1 MGIPSVTTNLSG
13 FGCFMEDLLEQ
24 PNDYGC
30 YIVDRR
36 SQSVEDSVEALVS
49 RSYPPSARYLKPR
62 SHSIYRPIPCSA
74 LSPRLDDRGSTSETG
89 LNESRSFW
97 TGNPWVTNTS
107 RPDNLPSD
115 GPTRSPSTMTSPTL
129 PVCLELARP
138 CRRQGARGSNLA

>member
-49 RSYPPSARYLKPR
+49 
-62 SHSIYRPIPCSA
+62 
-74 LSPRLDDRGSTSETG
+74 
-89 LNESRSFW
+89 
-97 TGNPWVTNTS
+97 
-107 RPDNLPSD
+107 
-115 GPTRSPSTMTSPTL
+115 TRIQFSPTL
-129 PVCLELARP
+129 LLILYLMTTDQHLARL
-138 CRRQGARGSNLA
+138 RHQD

>member
-49 RSYPPSARYLKPR
+49 RIDALRVESA
-62 SHSIYRPIPCSA
+62 
-74 LSPRLDDRGSTSETG
+74 
-89 LNESRSFW
+89 
-97 TGNPWVTNTS
+97 
-107 RPDNLPSD
+107 
-115 GPTRSPSTMTSPTL
+115 
-129 PVCLELARP
+129 
-138 CRRQGARGSNLA
+138 GANAYCAQ